1 MNEEELRQHRIQQ
14 LRNMAATDTTGF
26 AAIALSVVDDLL
38 KENTKL
44 STKVEKMKKNKAW
57 IVTKDLIQE
66 IKSEHTSFILSLV
79 QEACQTMQIG
89 RASTEYNKGY
99 KEALTSIETYCEQLK
114 TGGNQ

>member
-1 MNEEELRQHRIQQ
+1 MNEEELRQHKIQQ
-14 LRNMAATDTTGF
+14 LRNIAATDTMGP
-26 AAIALSVVDDLL
+26 AAIAISIIDDLL
-38 KENTKL
+38 KENKKL
-44 STKVEKMKKNKAW
+44 SAKVEKMKKNKAW

>member
-1 MNEEELRQHRIQQ
+1 MNAEELRQNKIRE
-14 LRNMAATDTTGF
+14 LRSIAATDTTGF
-26 AAIALSVVDDLL
+26 AAIAISIVDDLL

-44 STKVEKMKKNKAW
+44 SAKVEKMKKNKAW
-57 IVTKDLIQE
+57 IVTKELIQE

-99 KEALTSIETYCEQLK
+99 KEALTSIEIYCEQLK
-114 TGGNQ
+114 TGGKQ